1 MLEDRNEQLEVRENW
16 ISQKGRLKINSQI
29 GWRKTNR
36 CGFYEGKLK
45 KKKGSI
51 QESNQLHKILLISK
65 MKIEN

>member
-51 QESNQLHKILLISK
+51 QESNQ
-65 MKIEN
+65 